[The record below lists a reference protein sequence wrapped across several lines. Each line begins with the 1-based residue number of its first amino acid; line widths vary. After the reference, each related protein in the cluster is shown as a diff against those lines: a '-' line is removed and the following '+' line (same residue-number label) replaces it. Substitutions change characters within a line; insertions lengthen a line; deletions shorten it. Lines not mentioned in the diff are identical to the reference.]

1 MLDQIMAQLPEEGE
15 EPPAEVAGAEV
26 TTEAMDSMLNAEE
39 PETTMPDEGLMMQL
53 FQVVYGVDYDPASP
67 QDQQRMAEIQ
77 SVLASDPTMSEGLMS
92 GDVSM
97 TEKWKIGFQSGYDF
111 VQKDWTYTNVSI
123 YRDMNCWEARF
134 TWVPFG
140 FQRSY
145 NIQVN
150 MKSSLLR
157 DLKLQRRRSW
167 YDY

>member
-1 MLDQIMAQLPEEGE
+1 MPKVGDKEFPYDEEGMAAADAEAARTGLPVEDVGEGDQANMLDQIMAQLPEEGE

-97 TEKWKIGFQSGYDF
+97 TEF
-111 VQKDWTYTNVSI
+111 
-123 YRDMNCWEARF
+123 A
-134 TWVPFG
+134 
-140 FQRSY
+140 
-145 NIQVN
+145 
-150 MKSSLLR
+150 
-157 DLKLQRRRSW
+157 LQLFRNEPQAQNPTAYS
-167 YDY
+167 

>member
-1 MLDQIMAQLPEEGE
+1 MPKVGDKEFPYDEEGMAAADAEAALTGLPVEDVGEGDQANMLDQIMAQLPEEGE

-77 SVLASDPTMSEGLMS
+77 SVLSSDPTMSEGLMS

-97 TEKWKIGFQSGYDF
+97 TEF
-111 VQKDWTYTNVSI
+111 
-123 YRDMNCWEARF
+123 A
-134 TWVPFG
+134 
-140 FQRSY
+140 
-145 NIQVN
+145 
-150 MKSSLLR
+150 
-157 DLKLQRRRSW
+157 LQLFRNEPQAQNPTAYS
-167 YDY
+167 

>member
-1 MLDQIMAQLPEEGE
+1 MPKVGDKEFPYDEEGMAAADAEAARTGLPVEDVGEGDQANMLDQIMAQLPEEGE

-77 SVLASDPTMSEGLMS
+77 SVLSSDPTMSEGLMS

-97 TEKWKIGFQSGYDF
+97 TEF
-111 VQKDWTYTNVSI
+111 
-123 YRDMNCWEARF
+123 A
-134 TWVPFG
+134 
-140 FQRSY
+140 
-145 NIQVN
+145 
-150 MKSSLLR
+150 
-157 DLKLQRRRSW
+157 LQLFRNEPQAQNPTAYS
-167 YDY
+167 

>member
-1 MLDQIMAQLPEEGE
+1 MPKVGDKEFSYDEEGMAAADAEAARTGLPVEDVGEGDQANMLDQIMAQLPEEGE

-97 TEKWKIGFQSGYDF
+97 TEFALQL
-111 VQKDWTYTNVSI
+111 
-123 YRDMNCWEARF
+123 YRNEPQAQNP
-134 TWVPFG
+134 TAY
-140 FQRSY
+140 S
-145 NIQVN
+145 
-150 MKSSLLR
+150 
-157 DLKLQRRRSW
+157 
-167 YDY
+167 